1 MQAEPARYFRFH
13 AMKIQVRIALFASL
27 VLSQL
32 LWATPIYANGV
43 TNVELFRKEEGAYQ
57 LAVFSRD
64 ATSTVGEVLLS
75 VHLLRDNAPVEA
87 AEVVARSSGPEGSS
101 ASQAAGEIAPTLP
114 IHYDL
119 RVPVDAVGDWDIEVV
134 VQVDETTL
142 QGEFP
147 IRVVDAEI
155 NWEVVGAIL
164 VAVLLILPALAATYR
179 SLRTGR
185 KKG

>member
-1 MQAEPARYFRFH
+1 MF
-13 AMKIQVRIALFASL
+13 VSLALT
-27 VLSQL
+27 QL
-32 LWATPIYANGV
+32 LWATPIYANGA
-43 TNVELFRKEEGAYQ
+43 TNVELFRKEEGPYQ

-75 VHLLRDNAPVEA
+75 VHLLRDSAPVEA
-87 AEVVARSSGPEGSS
+87 VEVVAQASGPEGSS
-101 ASQAAGEIAPTLP
+101 ASQAAGVIAPTLP

-119 RVPVDAVGDWDIEVV
+119 RVPVDAAGDWDLEVV

-142 QGEFP
+142 RGTFP
-147 IRVVDAEI
+147 IRVVEGAI

>member
-1 MQAEPARYFRFH
+1 
-13 AMKIQVRIALFASL
+13 MKTQVRIALFASL
-27 VLSQL
+27 ALYQL
-32 LWATPIYANGV
+32 LWATPLFANGV

-64 ATSTVGEVLLS
+64 ATSAVGEVFLS
-75 VHLLRDNAPVEA
+75 VHLLRDNVPVEA
-87 AEVVARSSGPEGSS
+87 SNVIARASGPEGSN
-101 ASQAAGEIAPTLP
+101 ASQAVGVIAPTLP

-119 RVPVDAVGDWDIEVV
+119 RVPVDAAGDWELEVV
-134 VQVDETTL
+134 AQVEEATL
-142 QGEFP
+142 QGTFP
-147 IRVVDAEI
+147 IRVVDVAI
-155 NWEVVGAIL
+155 NWEAVGAIL

>member
-1 MQAEPARYFRFH
+1 MF
-13 AMKIQVRIALFASL
+13 VSLALT
-27 VLSQL
+27 QL

-64 ATSTVGEVLLS
+64 ATSSVGEVLLS

-87 AEVVARSSGPEGSS
+87 VEVVARASGPEGSS
-101 ASQAAGEIAPTLP
+101 ASQAEGVIAPTLP

-134 VQVDETTL
+134 VQVEETTL
-142 QGEFP
+142 QGTFP
-147 IRVVDAEI
+147 IRVADAEI

>member
-1 MQAEPARYFRFH
+1 
-13 AMKIQVRIALFASL
+13 MKTQVRIALFVSL
-27 VLSQL
+27 ALYQL
-32 LWATPIYANGV
+32 LWVTPLFANGV

-64 ATSTVGEVLLS
+64 ATSSVGEVFLS
-75 VHLLRDNAPVEA
+75 VHLLRDNVPVEA
-87 AEVVARSSGPEGSS
+87 TEVIARASGPEGSTV
-101 ASQAAGEIAPTLP
+101 SQAAGVIAPTLP

-119 RVPVDAVGDWDIEVV
+119 RVPVDAAGDWELEVV
-134 VQVDETTL
+134 VQVEETTL
-142 QGEFP
+142 RGTFP
-147 IRVVDAEI
+147 IRVVDVAI
-155 NWEVVGAIL
+155 NWEAVGAIL

>member
-1 MQAEPARYFRFH
+1 M
-13 AMKIQVRIALFASL
+13 FASL

-32 LWATPIYANGV
+32 LWATPLWANGV

-57 LAVFSRD
+57 LTVFSRD
-64 ATSTVGEVLLS
+64 ATSAVGEVFLS
-75 VHLLRDNAPVEA
+75 VHLLRDNEPVEA
-87 AEVVARSSGPEGSS
+87 SNVVARASGPEGSS
-101 ASQAAGEIAPTLP
+101 ASQAAGVIAPTLP

-134 VQVDETTL
+134 AHVEEATL
-142 QGEFP
+142 QGAFP
-147 IRVVDAEI
+147 IRVVDVAI
-155 NWEVVGAIL
+155 NWEAVGAIL

-179 SLRTGR
+179 SLRTSR

>member
-1 MQAEPARYFRFH
+1 M
-13 AMKIQVRIALFASL
+13 
-27 VLSQL
+27 
-32 LWATPIYANGV
+32 LWATPIWANRV

-64 ATSTVGEVLLS
+64 ATSNVGEVFLS
-75 VHLLRDNAPVEA
+75 VHLLRDNVPVKA
-87 AEVVARSSGPEGSS
+87 AEVVARASGPEGSS
-101 ASQAAGEIAPTLP
+101 ASQAAGQIAPTLP

-119 RVPVDAVGDWDIEVV
+119 RVLVDTAGDWDIEVV
-134 VQVDETTL
+134 VQVEETTL
-142 QGEFP
+142 RGTFP
-147 IRVVDAEI
+147 IRVTDAEI

-185 KKG
+185 KNRG

>member
-1 MQAEPARYFRFH
+1 MF
-13 AMKIQVRIALFASL
+13 VSL
-27 VLSQL
+27 ALSQL
-32 LWATPIYANGV
+32 LWATPLLANGV

-64 ATSTVGEVLLS
+64 ATSAVGEVFLS
-75 VHLLRDNAPVEA
+75 VHLLRDNAPIEA
-87 AEVVARSSGPEGSS
+87 TEVIARASGPEGSS
-101 ASQAAGEIAPTLP
+101 ASQAAGQIAPTLP
-114 IHYDL
+114 VHYDL

-134 VQVDETTL
+134 AQVDETTL
-142 QGEFP
+142 QGTFP
-147 IRVVDAEI
+147 VRVTDAEI

-185 KKG
+185 KSRG

>member
-1 MQAEPARYFRFH
+1 M
-13 AMKIQVRIALFASL
+13 FASL
-27 VLSQL
+27 ALSQL
-32 LWATPIYANGV
+32 LWATPLFANGV

-64 ATSTVGEVLLS
+64 ATSAVGEVFLS

-87 AEVVARSSGPEGSS
+87 SNVVARASGPEGST
-101 ASQAAGEIAPTLP
+101 ASQAAGVIAPTLP
-114 IHYDL
+114 LHYDL
-119 RVPVDAVGDWDIEVV
+119 RVPVDAAGDWELEVV
-134 VQVDETTL
+134 VEAEEATL
-142 QGEFP
+142 QGTFP
-147 IRVVDAEI
+147 IRVVDVAI
-155 NWEVVGAIL
+155 NWEAVGAIL